1 MNKLDQLLSKKH
13 DYDLPE
19 GFIERI
25 RLNFRRKYYFR
36 QRMLALSA
44 ALLILAGFCVVLPA
58 FAAVNG
64 QLNLLPADVS
74 AMPAAD
80 LSMSLQSSAVG
91 VWQGITDFQDTIL
104 ATFGFPTWLGLFSVA
119 IGSIIGI
126 GGIFPH
132 LRAR

>member
-1 MNKLDQLLSKKH
+1 MDKLDQLLSKKH

-58 FAAVNG
+58 LTTVNG
-64 QLNLLPADVS
+64 QLILPL
-74 AMPAAD
+74 P
-80 LSMSLQSSAVG
+80 MSLQ
-91 VWQGITDFQDTIL
+91 FQRQ
-104 ATFGFPTWLGLFSVA
+104 
-119 IGSIIGI
+119 
-126 GGIFPH
+126 IFPCH
-132 LRAR
+132 YRVQP

>member
-1 MNKLDQLLSKKH
+1 MDKLDQLLSKKH

-80 LSMSLQSSAVG
+80 LSIV
-91 VWQGITDFQDTIL
+91 ITKAQ
-104 ATFGFPTWLGLFSVA
+104 P
-119 IGSIIGI
+119 
-126 GGIFPH
+126 
-132 LRAR
+132 